1 MSDACNMERVAV
13 SKRGMAE
20 LCLEVVTR
28 LGNSV
33 IEIEYVDV
41 AQLAD
46 LPTRRG
52 LASVEVR
59 MVERPTRELPR
70 SPIQWRVVVS
80 MLASA
85 AMHLFIISIAL
96 RSEDVPTSGASPRQ
110 RTRLVANHAS
120 SPRAAQA
127 DKTVAST
134 DTIDSR
140 QSSHRREPSR
150 PAPHAPPRER
160 VPVAP
165 APAPE
170 DGTGPRDSEM
180 PRHFDPCA
188 DNDCGLIASAP
199 YATAGRGR
207 EAGDDYQ
214 LRPHRELSLSVV
226 TCDEV
231 LGCKTVT
238 GDDQDDIRAEVGR
251 HVAALDACFDTA
263 TAGATSAVEV
273 RAVDGTI
280 RARAHDGDALG
291 SCLAA
296 ALGRLELHADHG
308 DVTIAFTRG

>member
-1 MSDACNMERVAV
+1 
-13 SKRGMAE
+13 
-20 LCLEVVTR
+20 
-28 LGNSV
+28 
-33 IEIEYVDV
+33 
-41 AQLAD
+41 
-46 LPTRRG
+46 
-52 LASVEVR
+52 
-59 MVERPTRELPR
+59 
-70 SPIQWRVVVS
+70 
-80 MLASA
+80 
-85 AMHLFIISIAL
+85 MHLFIISIAL

-296 ALGRLELHADHG
+296 ALGGSSSTPTTATSRSRSRAAEQTRQVTAPGSDTACARRSRALQRRRRDHHRC
-308 DVTIAFTRG
+308 ARSRARRSS